1 MFKVLKAKI
10 DGKNMTSHQVADA
23 ILESRQIDDIAS
35 FLQPTSDDLIP
46 LTQLKNIDRAYDI
59 ITNTIENDGNFL
71 VYFDIDNDGTCA
83 GTIVARYLSKMDAN
97 VKTYIGQGK
106 VHGLSN
112 LPIEELR
119 GVDTL
124 IIVDSIDDDIS
135 LYTKILDLGVKIC
148 CFDHHIIPQS
158 LIDANLDIVLV
169 SCMDDYPNP
178 SLSGSAV
185 AWKVMSYIDEMNWTD
200 YATELVDLAATG
212 LVGDMMDLSVPENRY
227 ICYEGFNNLRNP
239 ALKKIVGSYMF
250 NAESVSYSVSPLIN
264 GCMRTDNNDI
274 ARQMFMSDD
283 EEEISWLVGSAKKF
297 KEKQNKMVD
306 EVIDDLRVQGNSQND
321 RKCKVFWVSEEYKNL
336 SGLLGNKLLSEY
348 QSPLLVV
355 RKHSDGTI
363 SGSMRAVGVDDF
375 ALMVNNTGLATC
387 SGHELAAGF
396 ECKKENWEAF
406 LVAIE
411 NTLRDVEFCTSIE
424 ADIELSPDQINDDLI
439 RHTNSLNRISGNGFK
454 PITILIRSDNYTVGY
469 MSKGKHLKIM
479 DNKTG
484 MIFVKWNDGSYE
496 SVPEDGEIVGVG
508 TISNAYYG
516 KTKYKQCV
524 MNDYIINTPQNDW

>member
-1 MFKVLKAKI
+1 MIKTLTAKI
-10 DGKNMTSHQVADA
+10 DGRWMANGVEIADA
-23 ILESRQIDDIAS
+23 ILDGRQIDDIAN
-35 FLQPTSDDLIP
+35 FLQPTIDDLIP
-46 LTQLKNIDRAYDI
+46 LDRLKNIDKAYDI
-59 ITNTIENDGNFL
+59 ITETVEKDGKFL

-83 GTIVARYLSKMDAN
+83 GAIVARYLSKMGAN
-97 VKTYIGQGK
+97 VQTYIGEGK
-106 VHGLSN
+106 IHGLNN
-112 LPIEELR
+112 LPIEELY
-119 GVDTL
+119 GIDTL
-124 IIVDSIDDDIS
+124 IIVDSIDDNVG

-158 LIDANLDIVLV
+158 LIDAKLDIVLV
-169 SCMDDYPNP
+169 SCMDDYPNT

-200 YATELVDLAATG
+200 YATDLVDLAATG

-264 GCMRTDNNDI
+264 GCMRTNNNYI

-283 EEEISWLVGSAKKF
+283 EDEISWLMASAKKF

-306 EVIDDLRVQGNSQND
+306 EVINDLRIQGDSQKD
-321 RKCKVFWVSEEYKNL
+321 KKCKVFWIPEEYKNL

-355 RKHSDGTI
+355 REHLDGTI

-375 ALMVNNTGLATC
+375 ALVVNNTGLAIC

-396 ECKKENWEAF
+396 ECKKENWETF
-406 LVAIE
+406 LCVIE
-411 NTLRDVEFCTSIE
+411 DTLKDIEFCTNIE
-424 ADIELSPDQINDDLI
+424 ADIELSPDQIDDGLI
-439 RHTNSLNRISGNGFK
+439 RHINSLNRISGNGFK
-454 PITILIRSDNYTVGY
+454 PITVLIRSDDYTVGC
-469 MSKGKHLKIM
+469 MSKGKHLKIT
-479 DNKTG
+479 DNKSG

-496 SVPEDGEIVGVG
+496 SVPENGEIIGIG

-516 KTKYKQCV
+516 RTKYKQCV
-524 MNDYIINTPQNDW
+524 MNDYVVNTTE